1 MARIVSVLLSVPL
14 LAIAS
19 ASGAIA
25 QVNCQPTL
33 TQPCA
38 KPQAKPATD
47 QSSQRSVT
55 RSDEE
60 PIDHSKRIRI
70 DKDTDLNFGFGGV
83 GLKQKF

>member
-1 MARIVSVLLSVPL
+1 
-14 LAIAS
+14 
-19 ASGAIA
+19 
-25 QVNCQPTL
+25 L

-38 KPQAKPATD
+38 KPQAKAAGD
-47 QSSQRSVT
+47 QPSQRPAA

-70 DKDTDLNFGFGGV
+70 DKDTDFNFGFGGF